1 MRYRAVYQIFM
12 KNYNYIDNYNYIALT
27 LLIVG
32 PLVTYT
38 WGGVESDKLAAS
50 MVAMLASS
58 LLKNASFSTCTV
70 AWVTPHSLSN
80 PITIVAARC

>member
-1 MRYRAVYQIFM
+1 MYYRAVYQIFM
-12 KNYNYIDNYNYIALT
+12 KNYIALT

-38 WGGVESDKLAAS
+38 WGGMESNRLAVL

-58 LLKNASFSTCTV
+58 LLKNNSFSTCTV

-80 PITIVAARC
+80 PITMVAARC